1 MLSSLFTIST
11 GSMGILE
18 LSICI
23 IAALILG
30 TIISLTHKKTSTYTK
45 NFLITIALLP
55 LFVFMIILMVN
66 GNLGTSVAILGAF
79 SLVRFRSLPGTSK
92 EILTVFF
99 SMTVGLALG
108 MGSVA
113 LASLITVVGS
123 IAMFALD
130 KMELFSEDK
139 NEKVLDITIPENLD
153 YGSLFDDEFKTY
165 VKDYKLESVKTTNMG
180 SLFNLK
186 YRISLKNDRKEKEFI
201 DALRVKNGNLKI
213 ALTHSINETE
223 L

>member
-130 KMELFSEDK
+130 KVELFSEDK

>member
-1 MLSSLFTIST
+1 
-11 GSMGILE
+11 MGILE